1 MSNDMQFDFQILD
14 GVEMP
19 KREIQGR
26 PRGSQYPLEQMK
38 QGQSFFLP
46 IEGVEGATRKD
57 RGGNVFELTQ
67 AEDLERKLRQKQSYF
82 SQLGKSLGISI
93 GTRTYDDGAD
103 YNEMYKGKAGIG
115 VWHQGP
121 RIEKEASEENEQ
133 AQQAEVETPDGYTRD
148 EDGNLYDEDG
158 NYVPE

>member
-1 MSNDMQFDFQILD
+1 MSDMEFDFIID
-14 GVEMP
+14 AGVEMP

-26 PRGSQYPLEQMK
+26 PRGSQYPLERMT

-46 IEGVEGATRKD
+46 IQGVEGATRKD
-57 RGGNVFELTQ
+57 REGNVFELTE

-93 GTRTYDDGAD
+93 GTRTYEDGAD
-103 YNEMYKGKAGIG
+103 YNERYAGQAGIG

-121 RIEKEASEENEQ
+121 RTEKEATEDANGDNGDNGVDFDEE
-133 AQQAEVETPDGYTRD
+133 
-148 EDGNLYDEDG
+148 
-158 NYVPE
+158 

>member
-1 MSNDMQFDFQILD
+1 MNDQAFDFQID
-14 GVEMP
+14 EGVEIP

-38 QGQSFFLP
+38 QGQSFFLA
-46 IEGVEGATRKD
+46 IEGIEGATRKD
-57 RGGNVFELTQ
+57 KEGNVFELTQ

-103 YNEMYKGKAGIG
+103 YNERYAGQAGIG
-115 VWHQGP
+115 VWHQGE
-121 RIEKEASEENEQ
+121 RTEKDAGNDAGEGEGEGEGDSGF
-133 AQQAEVETPDGYTRD
+133 ET
-148 EDGNLYDEDG
+148 E
-158 NYVPE
+158 